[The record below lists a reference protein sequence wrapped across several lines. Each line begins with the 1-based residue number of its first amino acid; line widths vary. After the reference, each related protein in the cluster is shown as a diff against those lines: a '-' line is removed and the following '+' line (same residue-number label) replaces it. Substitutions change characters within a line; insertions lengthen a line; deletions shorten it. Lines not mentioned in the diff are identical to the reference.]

1 MGEAWPI
8 GPRIPQGRAASRT
21 GLPEDPPRGPRGVL
35 SIRPLGSSEV
45 ISSES
50 KKPAETMV
58 VGLPVAFQRRSGW
71 SEPLEEA
78 WLSTGGLHSW
88 FSVLSRAVLL
98 FAALLSRGDAG
109 SPCAPARAPV
119 DLLSSMI
126 SYLDSENLRV
136 LPPRSSSS
144 SASGALANGSG
155 MTHPVA
161 SSPQRRW
168 TSSLEQKQICFQRR
182 A

>member
-1 MGEAWPI
+1 
-8 GPRIPQGRAASRT
+8 
-21 GLPEDPPRGPRGVL
+21 
-35 SIRPLGSSEV
+35 
-45 ISSES
+45 
-50 KKPAETMV
+50 MV
-58 VGLPVAFQRRSGW
+58 AGLPVAFQRRAGW

-78 WLSTGGLHSW
+78 WLSTGGLQSW

-98 FAALLSRGDAG
+98 FAVLLSCGDAG
-109 SPCAPARAPV
+109 SPCAPAWAPV

-144 SASGALANGSG
+144 STSGALANGFG
-155 MTHPVA
+155 MTHPIA
-161 SSPQRRW
+161 SSPQGRW
-168 TSSLEQKQICFQRR
+168 TSSLEQKWIYFQRR

>member
-1 MGEAWPI
+1 M
-8 GPRIPQGRAASRT
+8 
-21 GLPEDPPRGPRGVL
+21 
-35 SIRPLGSSEV
+35 
-45 ISSES
+45 
-50 KKPAETMV
+50 
-58 VGLPVAFQRRSGW
+58 AFQRRAGW

-78 WLSTGGLHSW
+78 WLSTGGLQSW

-98 FAALLSRGDAG
+98 FAVLLSCGDAG
-109 SPCAPARAPV
+109 SPCAPAWAPV

-144 SASGALANGSG
+144 STSGALTNGFG
-155 MTHPVA
+155 MTHPIA
-161 SSPQRRW
+161 SSPQGRW
-168 TSSLEQKQICFQRR
+168 TSSLEQKWIYFQRR